1 MASKLRPRFPYR
13 ALRGEGA
20 NLWGVWDNGRESWA
34 ERPIHPQRI
43 ALRLTRA
50 MVHAYAAGAAAA
62 IIEKVR

>member
-1 MASKLRPRFPYR
+1 MAGMLRPRFPYR
-13 ALRGEGA
+13 ARRDDGA
-20 NLWGVWDNGRESWA
+20 NLWGVWDNRHGRWA
-34 ERPIHPQRI
+34 ERPTHPQRI

>member
-1 MASKLRPRFPYR
+1 MASKLTPRFPYR
-13 ALRGEGA
+13 ARRSERDA
-20 NLWGVWDNGRESWA
+20 LWGVWDNARAGWA
-34 ERPIHPQRI
+34 ERPTHPQRI